1 MPQTLGLK
9 VRRRFMVE
17 EQALVVFLRFGSL
30 NSDHKIWMTYT
41 EISKK
46 TGIKIP
52 SQLSIIKRWRRRGF
66 VIFNLKN
73 KGGRCRML
81 NEEQINWMIS
91 MDTSRAW
98 VTWAWGSGLLLWR
111 TNFVW
116 KLLIGAPSGLTT
128 YDMALASIART
139 TDTTNHK
146 PKIASSSDSSR
157 SSQRNWGPLSLGN
170 LTTRFCILMRQP
182 STFGRRRAGV
192 GWGQGWNCHWLTIG
206 GHQSQWSG
214 HQRKPGLGPLPCYW
228 WKQQC
233 EPLQGL
239 PHWTQGEVQWEE
251 SAAHPWQPEDSLCQ
265 EAQLSLY

>member
-81 NEEQINWMIS
+81 NEEQINWMIY
-91 MDTSRAW
+91 MDTLQIMS
-98 VTWAWGSGLLLWR
+98 
-111 TNFVW
+111 
-116 KLLIGAPSGLTT
+116 
-128 YDMALASIART
+128 
-139 TDTTNHK
+139 H
-146 PKIASSSDSSR
+146 
-157 SSQRNWGPLSLGN
+157 LSLRKRA
-170 LTTRFCILMRQP
+170 LIVKDKFHLKTFDW
-182 STFGRRRAGV
+182 STLRTYYIRHGV
-192 GWGQGWNCHWLTIG
+192 GFKRPDYRYYK
-206 GHQSQWSG
+206 S
-214 HQRKPGLGPLPCYW
+214 
-228 WKQQC
+228 
-233 EPLQGL
+233 
-239 PHWTQGEVQWEE
+239 
-251 SAAHPWQPEDSLCQ
+251 
-265 EAQLSLY
+265 